1 MVELVVL
8 IKQVPKLKDLRVDH
22 ATGTIIREGAKNIIN
37 PDDLY
42 ALELG
47 LQLKE
52 KYGGT
57 VTVMTMGPPPAES
70 SLREAL
76 AMGVDKA
83 IHICDSMFAYS
94 DTLQTTY
101 VLKEALDKI
110 ENYDI
115 IITGCETSDSSTGQV
130 PYQLSEALDIPLITH
145 IFNMEIEGPI
155 FKCSRNFGHESQNIE
170 CELPIIIRVIRHYN
184 EPRYVSFLG
193 IKKAFEQEIEM
204 INYYSLNCP
213 GHLDGCNKSPTNVV
227 KTVQV
232 EHKRKH
238 ELIEGNL
245 SEKMDKLILLLKEHG
260 IEREWTGNHN

>member
-1 MVELVVL
+1 
-8 IKQVPKLKDLRVDH
+8 VPKLKDLRVDH
-22 ATGTIIREGAKNIIN
+22 DTGTIIREGAKNIIN

-47 LQLKE
+47 LQLRE
-52 KYGGT
+52 KYGGK
-57 VTVMTMGPPPAES
+57 VNVLTMGPQQAES

-76 AMGVDKA
+76 AMGVDNA
-83 IHICDSMFAYS
+83 IHICDSIFAYS

-101 VLKEALDKI
+101 VLKEAFDK
-110 ENYDI
+110 NKDYDI

-145 IFNMEIEGPI
+145 IFNMEVEGNT

-170 CELPIIIRVIRHYN
+170 CELPILIRVIRHYN
-184 EPRYVSFLG
+184 KPRHVPFLG
-193 IKKAFEQEIEM
+193 IKKAFEQEIET
-204 INYYSLNCP
+204 IDYYALNCP

-232 EHKRKH
+232 EHVRKH
-238 ELIEGNL
+238 EQIEGTF
-245 SEKMDKLILLLKEHG
+245 SEKVDKLIFLLKEHG